1 MFPEKIEQQQSVNHQ
16 QRTTNT
22 VPADK
27 VVIAV
32 KAEKVISKTALAWA
46 LTHVVHP
53 GDGITLLAVFTKEKS
68 GKRFWNFPRLAG
80 DCGSDQRKRLP
91 DCVSE
96 ISENCSQM
104 MLQFHNLIEVGV
116 RIKVVSSTPGS
127 VVVAEARRNGA
138 NWVVL
143 DK

>member
-1 MFPEKIEQQQSVNHQ
+1 MFPAKIEQQQSVNHH

-53 GDGITLLAVFTKEKS
+53 GDGITLLAVSTKEKS
-68 GKRFWNFPRLAG
+68 GKRFWNFPRLSG
-80 DCGSDQRKRLP
+80 DCGSKHRERLP
-91 DCVSE
+91 DFVSE

-104 MLQFHNLIEVGV
+104 MLQFHNQIE
-116 RIKVVSSTPGS
+116 
-127 VVVAEARRNGA
+127 
-138 NWVVL
+138 
-143 DK
+143 

>member
-1 MFPEKIEQQQSVNHQ
+1 MFPAKIEQQQSVNHQ
-16 QRTTNT
+16 QHTTNT

-68 GKRFWNFPRLAG
+68 GNSGFSNADTLFSLLVLSTFFFR
-80 DCGSDQRKRLP
+80 SD
-91 DCVSE
+91 
-96 ISENCSQM
+96 
-104 MLQFHNLIEVGV
+104 
-116 RIKVVSSTPGS
+116 KVWMFVF
-127 VVVAEARRNGA
+127 
-138 NWVVL
+138 
-143 DK
+143 

>member
-1 MFPEKIEQQQSVNHQ
+1 MFPEKIEPQQSGNHQ

-68 GKRFWNFPRLAG
+68 GNPGFSNVDTLFSLLLRTINFL
-80 DCGSDQRKRLP
+80 
-91 DCVSE
+91 
-96 ISENCSQM
+96 
-104 MLQFHNLIEVGV
+104 F
-116 RIKVVSSTPGS
+116 S
-127 VVVAEARRNGA
+127 V
-138 NWVVL
+138 
-143 DK
+143 